1 MKIKTRRNIALFDVD
16 GVVVAN
22 PEVALNKT
30 INDFNFWENHWN
42 DVDGAVI
49 NTEVTEL
56 AQSLISTNW
65 QVIFLTARP
74 IKFRAQT
81 ERLLSKAGMFVAP
94 VTGTLLPLEWERTNA
109 PLLVMY
115 PSNSLLSSAAWKQEQ
130 VKEWVDDGLK
140 VRFMMEDYRP
150 NAEAVRALVPVFL
163 YERKKISQHSAALGA
178 YLCCGGVAACWC
190 PADATETVSV

>member
-1 MKIKTRRNIALFDVD
+1 MKIQTRRNVALFDVD

-22 PEVALNKT
+22 PEEALDGT
-30 INDFNFWENHWN
+30 INDFGFWTRHWD
-42 DVDGAVI
+42 DVEGAVI

-74 IKFRAQT
+74 LRFRAQT

-94 VTGTLLPLEWERTNA
+94 VTGTLLPLNWERTNA

-115 PSNSLLSSAAWKQEQ
+115 PGNGGSSAEWKQRQ
-130 VKEWVDDGLK
+130 VKEWQDDGLK
-140 VRFMMEDYRP
+140 IKFMMEDYRP
-150 NAEAVRALVPVFL
+150 NAEAIRAICPVFL
-163 YERKKISQHSAALGA
+163 YERKKVSKHLPVFK
-178 YLCCGGVAACWC
+178 CCGGLSVCWC
-190 PADATETVSV
+190 PPSQEQAL